1 MPKVKRNLVQV
12 RLTDD
17 QLKQFDSVKQI
28 LHAENNSDAIRQLI
42 SDKKLTDGTTQE
54 ALNNAVAQYNDL
66 SAKLDSL
73 QWNSSNITN
82 NVNQISHV
90 LNAAA
95 QNDPGDADTW
105 EWVMQQLQTINMSIS
120 QLSQFVIE
128 TKHWLHES
136 RVVHGNSNI

>member
-1 MPKVKRNLVQV
+1 MSEIKRNLIQV
-12 RLTDD
+12 RLTDS
-17 QLKQFDSVKQI
+17 QLTQFDTVKKS
-28 LHAENNSDAIRQLI
+28 LHAETSADAIRKLI
-42 SDKKLTDGTTQE
+42 NDKELTSSTTQE